1 MSQKDDKQ
9 VQDALL
15 AIKKLVEMSG
25 DQMGASDDVLTLDN
39 VVWRNPVKEEAEEAP
54 HTEQDVMEE
63 ASIEAPLATEET
75 PQRAPVAQAS
85 LSVSSRDLDVPQK
98 KEAVAPPVTSPLALE
113 EKAYELAAQ
122 HEPSPQVQA
131 TPQIIQPEIA
141 QPEIAQPEIAQ
152 PDIAQPDITPLGITP
167 PETTAEVTELTS
179 PLGRRG
185 GGFYSA
191 MTQKPA
197 IKTLSDEITAEPQ
210 PKEPAVQEA
219 SKPSVKSEPAPASHE
234 PALTDFHGA
243 DFNFSAAE
251 GLMTAAS
258 FSDLNQPVK
267 PITAEVQVPVAEP
280 AVTDPVGEVQAMF
293 QTPEQE
299 ASEQE
304 EAYFSYSAHP
314 NLHVVSDQTQET
326 DDEEEGFSGAVRLAL
341 RSIIKEQVS
350 TWLQGNM
357 TCLIEEALTT
367 PQKGPSSL
375 SKPSSKKR

>member
-1 MSQKDDKQ
+1 MSRDDDKQ

-25 DQMGASDDVLTLDN
+25 DQMGTSNDVLTLDN

-54 HTEQDVMEE
+54 QDEPQDEPGALAE
-63 ASIEAPLATEET
+63 AQIQTSAVTQEAA
-75 PQRAPVAQAS
+75 QKAPVAEAS
-85 LSVSSRDLDVPQK
+85 LSVSSRDLDSHQK
-98 KEAVAPPVTSPLALE
+98 KELVTHPVTSPPVREDKAPELLVKAEPELE
-113 EKAYELAAQ
+113 
-122 HEPSPQVQA
+122 PQPVIRQQE
-131 TPQIIQPEIA
+131 TPQPENP
-141 QPEIAQPEIAQ
+141 Q
-152 PDIAQPDITPLGITP
+152 D
-167 PETTAEVTELTS
+167 VTDLTS

-197 IKTLSDEITAEPQ
+197 IKLLADEIRA
-210 PKEPAVQEA
+210 
-219 SKPSVKSEPAPASHE
+219 EPAPEAQTIQQTPASLAVPVTAPNPPTHE

-258 FSDLNQPVK
+258 FAELKQSLTR
-267 PITAEVQVPVAEP
+267 PISAEVQVPVAEP
-280 AVTDPVGEVQAMF
+280 AVSDPVSEVQAMF
-293 QTPEQE
+293 QDTANQEPEE
-299 ASEQE
+299 DHVT
-304 EAYFSYSAHP
+304 YSAHP
-314 NLHVVSDQTQET
+314 NLHVVSDQTHEA

-357 TCLIEEALTT
+357 TGLIEEALTT
-367 PQKGPSSL
+367 PQKRPSSS